1 MRISKEI
8 QRILGGCEV
17 ESSIGCLKDVFLRNN
32 FSLKTTPQFSN
43 VFVINLK
50 LVQTSNSILT

>member
-1 MRISKEI
+1 MRIFKQI

-43 VFVINLK
+43 VKLK
-50 LVQTSNSILT
+50 TGAN